1 MENISCHS
9 NQSSNWTGIKS
20 IIYVKAY
27 VISMNSEFQLHP
39 PYGFLEDFIQKFT
52 LDVAPATNQIKRFDQ
67 KSYETWRTSQL
78 TFL

>member
-27 VISMNSEFQLHP
+27 VISMYSEFQLHP
-39 PYGFLEDFIQKFT
+39 PYGFLEDFIRKFT
-52 LDVAPATNQIKRFDQ
+52 LDVAPATNQIERFEQ
-67 KSYETWRTSQL
+67 KSYETWRTSQ
-78 TFL
+78 